1 MPPAHLQSNCR
12 LGAVVTVPD
21 FVPHECRRAQIAVM
35 LLAFL
40 GLISAVHAMTVEC
53 HDKHLAADDGI
64 TLLTAEVGVTLLT
77 MGRQQCQLVVG
88 GRRPSSV
95 ASVGAA
101 DHRKI
106 PLLACL
112 LDINDGDEG
121 SAKLPRPASSVGGCP
136 QALLR
141 LATIMSGKPITLD
154 RRTLY

>member
-1 MPPAHLQSNCR
+1 
-12 LGAVVTVPD
+12 
-21 FVPHECRRAQIAVM
+21 M